1 MSQIRVEDP
10 ALFWPPPRTHCPKMV
25 TFDLFFPQNI
35 STFAQFFPKKN
46 ILYTSHWIFFDP
58 QGAKIIRKKNKTKQ
72 NKTRHWQG
80 GGEASNWT
88 TLTIT
93 LQNMED
99 RLEHPLRKKHLP
111 FSESLDP
118 EAKAECT
125 SRGCS
130 QT

>member
-1 MSQIRVEDP
+1 
-10 ALFWPPPRTHCPKMV
+10 MV

-35 STFAQFFPKKN
+35 STFAQFFPKEN
-46 ILYTSHWIFFDP
+46 LLYTLHWIFFDP
-58 QGAKIIRKKNKTKQ
+58 QGAKIIRKKKKKK

-99 RLEHPLRKKHLP
+99 RLLEHPLRKKHLP
-111 FSESLDP
+111 FSESQDP

-125 SRGCS
+125 SRGHS

>member
-1 MSQIRVEDP
+1 
-10 ALFWPPPRTHCPKMV
+10 
-25 TFDLFFPQNI
+25 
-35 STFAQFFPKKN
+35 
-46 ILYTSHWIFFDP
+46 
-58 QGAKIIRKKNKTKQ
+58 
-72 NKTRHWQG
+72 
-80 GGEASNWT
+80 
-88 TLTIT
+88 
-93 LQNMED
+93 MED